1 MSRPGRCST
10 LAALIALALA
20 SSTASAAAGQLQ
32 SYPAKLHVAGGLTIT
47 TTHDFTGSCTPGQA
61 WTLEEKV
68 EVEVTKTVKV
78 ERNGD
83 RLLSS
88 TDARQPGGAIATG
101 VLSGYTESNYC
112 PPEDPI
118 VFDHKPNCERHTGTL
133 AASLLPDPR
142 NRKPFG
148 VSIGL
153 TRPNGGSQDGSC
165 VGAPVLSPT
174 PTGTRIDALQTI
186 YGSIVLPLGL
196 KVSSFRTLGRGK
208 KLIRVV
214 NVGGPCD
221 AAVAYGG
228 AHASVFRDDQCE
240 VDGVFDV
247 EIKRLR

>member
-1 MSRPGRCST
+1 LT
-10 LAALIALALA
+10 LAALIALVL
-20 SSTASAAAGQLQ
+20 ASAAASAPAAQLQ
-32 SYPAKLHVAGGLTIT
+32 SYSARLHVAGGLTIT
-47 TTHDFTGSCTPGQA
+47 TKHDFTGSCSPGQA

-101 VLSGYTESNYC
+101 VLSGYSESNYC
-112 PPEDPI
+112 PPEDP
-118 VFDHKPNCERHTGTL
+118 VAFDHKPSCERHAGTL

-153 TRPNGGSQDGSC
+153 TRLNGGSQDASC

-174 PTGTRIDALQTI
+174 PRGTKIDALQTI

-196 KVSSFRTLGRGK
+196 KVSAFRTLARGK
-208 KLIRVV
+208 KLIGVV

-240 VDGVFDV
+240 VDGVFNV
-247 EIKRLR
+247 EVKRLK